1 MSERDSITIP
11 TLKLASRLLLNALRF
26 QYLRWNGR
34 PGKPLAISLE
44 ITHNCIAKC
53 IMCNIWKISS
63 KVPDLS
69 MDDWLGFLSDDLLS
83 DLRELDITG
92 GEPFIRSDLP
102 DFFSGVCELKRK
114 NLRNLRSIAV
124 TTNGFLTDRVLE
136 CVEKALPMLKKHHID
151 LVMVCAMDAIGE
163 IHEKIR
169 NYPNAWSKVDE
180 TIRGLNG
187 LKEKYSNLVVGL
199 KTTVLPLNV
208 GQLKEI
214 VDYAKV
220 NDLFT
225 IISPCIITD
234 ARYLNPE
241 KAHDLVFSQEDIQK
255 MVTFYE
261 SEAFRWSYHADTIMQ
276 VLKKNIPKKPCSC
289 GFNYFFVRSTGQLFL
304 CPLINMSIGNI
315 KETSL
320 KHLLNSKKASDFRKT
335 IGKFPEC
342 QRCTEPGLER
352 YALPYEGLTYLSLL
366 FKMGPHDFF
375 QLHRHMGLD
384 KYFS

>member
-1 MSERDSITIP
+1 MMVS
-11 TLKLASRLLLNALRF
+11 TLKVASQLFLNGLRF
-26 QYLRWNGR
+26 QYLRWTGR
-34 PGKPLAISLE
+34 PGKPQAISLE

-63 KVPDLS
+63 KVPNLS
-69 MDDWLGFLSDDLLS
+69 INDWLDFLADDLLS
-83 DLRELDITG
+83 DLRELDVTG
-92 GEPFIRSDLP
+92 GEPFIINDLP
-102 DFFSGVCELKRK
+102 SFFLGVCELKRQ
-114 NLRNLRSIAV
+114 NLRKLKSIAI
-124 TTNGFLTDRVLE
+124 TTNGFLTDRILE
-136 CVEKALPMLKKHHID
+136 YVEKALPMLKQHNID

-169 NYPNAWSKVDE
+169 NYPNAWNKVNE
-180 TIRGLNG
+180 TIQG
-187 LKEKYSNLVVGL
+187 LKSLREQFPNLVIGL

-208 GQLKEI
+208 GQLEDI
-214 VDYAKV
+214 VSYA
-220 NDLFT
+220 NANNLFT

-241 KAHDLVFSQEDIQK
+241 KAQELVFMPEDIQK
-255 MVTFYE
+255 MIAFYE
-261 SEAFRWSYHADTIMQ
+261 SEAFRWSYHAHTVIQ
-276 VLKKNIPKKPCSC
+276 GLKKEETKKPCSC
-289 GFNYFFVRSTGQLFL
+289 GFNYFFVRSNGQLFL

-320 KHLLNSKKASDFRKT
+320 KELFNSEKAFNFRKK

-352 YALPYEGLTYLSLL
+352 YALPYEGLAYLSLL
-366 FKMGPHDFF
+366 FKLGPRDFF